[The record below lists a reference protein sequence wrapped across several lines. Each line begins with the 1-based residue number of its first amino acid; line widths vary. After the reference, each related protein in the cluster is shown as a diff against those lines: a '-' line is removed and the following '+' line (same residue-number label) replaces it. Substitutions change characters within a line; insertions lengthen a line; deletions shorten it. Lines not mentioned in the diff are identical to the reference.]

1 MIAGAVRLARSLAA
15 IVALVGCTPAPPL
28 PPKPSIAA
36 DADAERVQRWRRFLV
51 DYLRVD
57 TTSPPGNEAL
67 AAPVLSAA
75 LTEVGLS
82 PRTTT
87 VAPGRVNVMAVL
99 AAAAPDPGAGPLIL
113 LHHIDVVPA
122 EVDRW
127 TVPPFAG
134 LERDGKLYGRGAID
148 TKSLAALHLY
158 ALERLAKAPARLKR
172 SVVFLAVSDEE
183 SLGLGAQHFVA
194 HELRALGAEYL
205 LDEGGFAIRRFLGEH
220 DVAVIATAQKRT
232 SKLRLTVR
240 GAAGHGSRPL
250 PTGGPSLLAR
260 ALVRLL
266 DDPPPMRLGPYNA
279 PLFGALASIAPFPKS
294 VVMAQIEAPGV
305 LSALSGALS
314 ADKNLNPI
322 LRDTLALTV
331 VAAGDKSNVIPSEGS
346 AIFDLRLLP
355 DTDVER
361 LVAELNAKVQ
371 DLGGTI
377 EILEGP
383 LPPAEPSPTADPLFQ
398 AIREGILAH
407 APATT
412 VSPWLLVGASDAR
425 FFRAQGVKTYG
436 FDPIFLDKEAL
447 DTIHGHDEAVKIS
460 ELEAGMRIYAEVLE
474 RFLLRP

>member
-1 MIAGAVRLARSLAA
+1 MIAEAVRAALALAA
-15 IVALVGCTPAPPL
+15 ILTVIACSPAAPP
-28 PPKPSIAA
+28 PAAPRVAA
-36 DADAERVQRWRRFLV
+36 DADGERAERWQRFLG
-51 DYLRVD
+51 DYLRID
-57 TTSPPGNEAL
+57 TTSPPGHEAL
-67 AAPVLSAA
+67 AEPLLTAA
-75 LTEVGLS
+75 LQELGLE
-82 PRTTT
+82 PLTTS

-99 AAAAPDPGAGPLIL
+99 KATAPEPGAGPLIL

-122 EVDRW
+122 EVSRW
-127 TVPPFAG
+127 SVPPFAG
-134 LERDGKLYGRGAID
+134 LEREGKLYGRGAID

-183 SLGLGAQHFVA
+183 SLGIGAQHFVA
-194 HELRALGAEYL
+194 HQLGALGAEYL
-205 LDEGGFAIRRFLGEH
+205 LDEGGYAIRRFLGDH
-220 DVAVIATAQKRT
+220 DVAVVATAQKRT

-260 ALVRLL
+260 ALVRIL
-266 DDPPPMRLGPYNA
+266 DDPPPMRLGAYNA

-294 VVMAQIEAPGV
+294 VVMGQIGAPGV
-305 LSALSGALS
+305 LSALSGTLS

-331 VAAGDKSNVIPSEGS
+331 VSAGDKSNVIPSEGS

-355 DTDVER
+355 DTDVDR
-361 LVAELNAKVQ
+361 LVAELNAKVK
-371 DLGGTI
+371 DLGGSV
-377 EILEGP
+377 EILEPP
-383 LPPAEPSPTADPLFQ
+383 LPPASPSPTEDPLFQ
-398 AIREGILAH
+398 AIDEGIRAH

-425 FFRAQGVKTYG
+425 FFRAKGVKTYG

-447 DTIHGHDEAVKIS
+447 DTIHGHDEAVKID
-460 ELEAGMRIYAEVLE
+460 ELRAGMRVYAEVLE